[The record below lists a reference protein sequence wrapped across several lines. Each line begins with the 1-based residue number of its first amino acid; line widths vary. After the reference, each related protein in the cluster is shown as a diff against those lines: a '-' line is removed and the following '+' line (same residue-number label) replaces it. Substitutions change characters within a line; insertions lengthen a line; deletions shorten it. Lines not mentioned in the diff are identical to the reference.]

1 MNIQVNTTE
10 KTIKLAETVNFKEL
24 VEVLDKLLPGEWKEY
39 KLETNTI
46 INNWSN
52 PTIIYR
58 DHYWPYYSNTSP
70 YITLCNV
77 GTGTVNDL
85 PTFTLDSSGTYNL
98 SIN

>member
-1 MNIQVNTTE
+1 MYIQIETVS
-10 KTIKLAETVNFKEL
+10 KTIKLAETVNFKDL
-24 VEVLDKLLPGEWKEY
+24 LEVLDKLFPNKEWLEY

-58 DHYWPYYSNTSP
+58 DRYWPTYPWNQPTITWATSNG
-70 YITLCNV
+70 NV
-77 GTGTVNDL
+77 L
-85 PTFTLDSSGTYNL
+85 ETFTASQGTYNL

>member
-1 MNIQVNTTE
+1 MNIQLDLTN
-10 KTIKLAETVNFKEL
+10 KIIKLAENVSLKEL
-24 VEVLDKLLPGEWKEY
+24 VEVLDKLLPGEWKDF

-58 DHYWPYYSNTSP
+58 DHYWPYQYPWNQPSITWTTTS
-70 YITLCNV
+70 
-77 GTGTVNDL
+77 
-85 PTFTLDSSGTYNL
+85 SQGTYNL